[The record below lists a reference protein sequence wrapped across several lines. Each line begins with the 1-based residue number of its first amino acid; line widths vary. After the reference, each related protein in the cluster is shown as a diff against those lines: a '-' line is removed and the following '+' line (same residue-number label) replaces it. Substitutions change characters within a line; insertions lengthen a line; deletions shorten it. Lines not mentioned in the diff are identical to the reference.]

1 MKYKAIIFDFDGVI
15 CDSVD
20 VKTKAFAS
28 LYASHGPEIER
39 MVINYHLAH
48 GGISRFKKIRHFE
61 ETFLNK
67 RISEKEIEEKASL
80 FASIVKDKVIKS
92 NFLPGA
98 IEFIKRM
105 SKVVPLFICTGTPEF
120 EIIEITKKKGINLF
134 FKEIYGSPT
143 DKKTIIGNI
152 LNKHQF
158 SSSDV
163 VYFGDATT
171 DQIAT
176 KAFEMPFIGIRNS
189 DTIFEPDTDLINDF
203 NDSSLSILIGI

>member
-28 LYASHGPEIER
+28 MYASYGPEIEQI
-39 MVINYHLAH
+39 VVNYHLAH
-48 GGISRFKKIRHFE
+48 GGISRFKKIQYFE
-61 ETFLNK
+61 ENFLNNK
-67 RISEKEIEEKASL
+67 ISEKEIEEKANL
-80 FASIVKDKVIKS
+80 FANLVKEKVINS
-92 NFLPGA
+92 NYLPGVFD
-98 IEFIKRM
+98 FIKSM

-120 EIIEITKKKGINLF
+120 EIIEITEKKGINFF

-152 LNKHQF
+152 LNKYQF
-158 SSSDV
+158 SSTNV

-176 KAFEMPFIGIRNS
+176 KAFDMPFIGIKNK
-189 DTIFEPDTDLINDF
+189 DTIFEPGTDLINDF
-203 NDSSLSILIGI
+203 NDSSLSILIGL